1 MAESD
6 AQYRKRRAKEDAQA
20 IEMGKLMHKS
30 DMASKPLNLRR
41 IDSMSPVEKVSVSV
55 GVPSGMLNQDKSV
68 KQIDRLIHGARMV
81 GDPEYAKMFEARPI
95 ADIKRASPSIGLNTI
110 QKVAM
115 PMGNEFAMSDMDRLL
130 GVKKTILGSKMAKDA
145 QEDFKKLVPNDI
157 RRTEDS
163 PLPGDQVP
171 AMLEPGEYVLNRN
184 AVKAIGKEELDRI
197 NNKIKPRFSDKIK
210 KKVKD
215 VGMSLQVGANRDM
228 YKQYI
233 QSGGFIERAKAL
245 LNKGAEEGEEVFAK
259 GRAMGG
265 KALDFLNKAKNRYGG
280 DALQASRTMNI
291 MEGATDSEGNPISI
305 EQAKLMRDKY
315 GLGKRDYA
323 MGAGAFG
330 KALKDDVT
338 QAGKTG
344 AGLISMG
351 LKKGKEALQKGAD
364 YMAEGDREKNALKFG
379 GQIFKE
385 LAALQG
391 FGEGGDFEQ
400 FKPKKDME
408 VVGSSSSEFDV
419 DSDEMDELRQEAPGV
434 ALPESEEMEEF
445 REENPYIARPE
456 TQEASETPLEDIT
469 DPLGLGSSVG
479 MSNEEPVGP
488 TYEEEQQGFAESSG
502 RNPYRMIGTGN
513 KGYQLGGHVSM
524 DGFIQQAFRNVYGRN

>member
-1 MAESD
+1 LAESD
-6 AQYRKRRAKEDAQA
+6 AQFRKRRAKEDAQA
-20 IEMGKLMHKS
+20 IKMGKLMYQK
-30 DMASKPLNLRR
+30 DLASKPLSLRR
-41 IDSMSPVEKVSVSV
+41 IDSMSPIEKVSVSV
-55 GVPSGMLNQDKSV
+55 GVPSGMLNQDRSV

-130 GVKKTILGSKMAKDA
+130 GVKKTIVNSKLAKNIK
-145 QEDFKKLVPNDI
+145 EDFDKLVPDDI
-157 RRTEDS
+157 RRAEDS

-184 AVKAIGKEELDRI
+184 AVKAIGKKELDRI
-197 NNKIKPRFSDKIK
+197 NNKIKPRFSDKVK
-210 KKVKD
+210 KKMKD

-228 YKQYI
+228 YEQYI
-233 QSGGFIERAKAL
+233 QTGGFIERAKAL

-265 KALDFLNKAKNRYGG
+265 KALDFLNKAKKRYGG
-280 DALQASRTMNI
+280 DALQASRTMDI

-315 GLGKRDYA
+315 GLGKRDFG
-323 MGAGAFG
+323 MGVGAFS

-338 QAGKTG
+338 KAGKTG

-351 LKKGKEALQKGAD
+351 LKKGKEALEKGAD
-364 YMAEGDREKNALKFG
+364 FMAEGDREKNALKFG

-391 FGEGGDFEQ
+391 FGDGGDFEQ
-400 FKPKKDME
+400 FRPKKDME
-408 VVGSSSSEFDV
+408 VVGSSEDEVDV
-419 DSDEMDELRQEAPGV
+419 DSEEMDELRQEAPGV
-434 ALPESEEMEEF
+434 VLPESEEMEEF

-456 TQEASETPLEDIT
+456 TQEMSDTPLEDIT
-469 DPLGLGSSVG
+469 DPLGLSGSVG
-479 MSNEEPVGP
+479 MSNEIPLQQ
-488 TYEEEQQGFAESSG
+488 TLSEQEQNAVALG
-502 RNPYRMIGTGN
+502 RNPYRMSGTGI
-513 KGYQLGGHVSM
+513 KGYQLGGQVSM